1 MRRLSVMLALAL
13 AAGCATGGG
22 ARSGAAVSD
31 ADFGRLQAGQ
41 TGPVDQARLF
51 EASAKDEQARAKLRL
66 QQGQQE
72 EQLAKADEQSAQAAA
87 SRADAEAKM
96 ANNSREP
103 AQLEQARKLKEQ
115 AGAQQRAANAHADYA
130 KKMLSAR
137 KAAVDAGDKQVAL
150 GEARV
155 ELARLQ
161 ALQQANIPAA
171 GKYDMAKFQAR
182 VDAAQKDFDAAL
194 QKTRDQEA
202 QASAAQRTFE
212 DARAQAQA
220 QTVPL
225 GEQTG
230 TGTR

>member
-1 MRRLSVMLALAL
+1 MRRLNVMLALTF
-13 AAGCATGGG
+13 AAGCATSSGERG
-22 ARSGAAVSD
+22 GAAVSD

-51 EASAKDEQARAKLRL
+51 VSSAKDEQARAKLRL

-72 EQLAKADEQSAQAAA
+72 EQLAKADEQTAKAAA

-115 AGAQQRAANAHADYA
+115 ADAQQRAANAHADYA

-137 KAAVDAGDKQVAL
+137 KAAVDAADKQVAL

-182 VDAAQKDFDAAL
+182 VDSAQKNFDGAL

-225 GEQTG
+225 GEPTG
-230 TGTR
+230 TGAR